1 MSGRGRGGQ
10 SFGNQQNKKFNN
22 KPPNE
27 FYRNG
32 GDLLQNVRMLE
43 DRTAAKPKSTTQQ
56 SQALQRPAY
65 GTLGQAVS
73 LWANYVALT
82 PGRGHLFYRYSI
94 SITKIKNDDDKKQD
108 STEVPDTQLSNNEAA
123 ELASQAADQ
132 LTLNP
137 NSNDPPS
144 EPGVED
150 GNGDTAAQPAGM
162 KRAAIIA
169 HLLGHDRDLKDRC
182 SRGTVASDYRDIM
195 VSTTP
200 LKVLVYT
207 FDYKGVRSNYRLE
220 RYRVALME
228 PNDVQNPLKMDDLLD
243 YLGSDTRP
251 ETTTIPEAVFA
262 QVLNIWLRQF
272 SKFKESTELP
282 TQKVVA
288 SKAYPLTDDTK
299 LPKDHPNFYFTQP
312 LQLGIASI
320 RGYFSSIRFGA
331 GKAWVNINTAHGA
344 FFESKPL
351 GEWIRDAGYAHPRK
365 HAQLHSI
372 LKGLRVELLHRTFK
386 DGDDNKPV
394 VKVISGLATPSD
406 GPSNDTSGGN
416 PSTTHPPPKF
426 VKGSRRYGV
435 QCAQVSFCD
444 PSRPGDGYVTVYNH
458 FKQSE
463 TPFTREMWFTAFKLT
478 KLPDYP
484 KYAPKHDE
492 LVVNLGSA
500 RRPAYYPV
508 NVCKI
513 LPGQPYHP
521 KLTDTQT
528 QAMIKFAQLGPK
540 NNVDCITVDGFD
552 RIGLKNPSAHAKLLN
567 PASGLARAQGRIL
580 AMPDVKYKSIKVSF
594 PTAPGKWNLVDV
606 GEHSRKGEKA
616 AWVIVPMGTFKWYD
630 DHYVEMDEELR
641 KLMRKR
647 GFNPQ
652 DYWHVNYRCHEMPKG
667 LTQNPTAETRN
678 NELAKHFEFLRDYG
692 YNLVFVLLPDKG
704 AELYNAIKAAADI
717 KVGIHTV
724 CMVESKAAKKFNKHT
739 KKMQFDLQFFDNI
752 LLKANLK
759 QGGINHTLEFPT
771 SKILSTWQ
779 AMVLGLDVTHSPP
792 GANKAKATP
801 SIIGMV
807 ANADEHLAQWPATIA
822 FQDRENQEIV
832 TSMQSFQTLLQ
843 PHLDRYYGRHK
854 KYPAALIIY
863 RDGVSESQYS
873 QVAEDEY
880 NGICSVCTA
889 AYGSKNQP
897 GPKISI
903 IVVGKRHHTRFFP
916 TAADHADSK
925 GNTRPGTVVD
935 RSITSQFLWEFYLQA
950 HEAIQGTARPA
961 HYVVVKDEFF
971 RSTFSVP
978 DNRPSA
984 NPPYNNP
991 ADVLEAF
998 THALSY
1004 AFGRSTRSIGVCT
1017 PARLADKVCDR
1028 ARCYTAAGLEPEEIK
1043 LAENLKDLMFYI

>member
-10 SFGNQQNKKFNN
+10 GFGNQENKKFNNQNNKFNN

-32 GDLLQNVRMLE
+32 CAFLENVRLLE
-43 DRTAAKPKSTTQQ
+43 DRTAAKPRSTTQQ

-94 SITKIKNDDDKKQD
+94 SITRIKDNNDKKQD
-108 STEVPDTQLSNNEAA
+108 STKVPAEQSSNNEAA
-123 ELASQAADQ
+123 ELASQVADQ

-144 EPGVED
+144 EPGIQP
-150 GNGDTAAQPAGM
+150 GNGDTAVQPAGM

-169 HLLGHDRDLKDRC
+169 HLLGDDRDLKDRFN
-182 SRGTVASDYRDIM
+182 RGTVASDYRDIM

-200 LKVLVYT
+200 LEDLVYPVN
-207 FDYKGVRSNYRLE
+207 YKGVRSNYRLE
-220 RYRVALME
+220 KYRVALME
-228 PNDVQNPLKMDDLLD
+228 PSDVQNPLKLDDLLD

-251 ETTTIPEAVFA
+251 ETTAIPEAVFA

-272 SKFKESTELP
+272 SKFKESIEPP

-288 SKAYPLTDDTK
+288 SKAYPLTDDTT

-312 LQLGIASI
+312 LQSGIASI

-331 GKAWVNINTAHGA
+331 GKAWVNINTTHGA

-365 HAQLHSI
+365 HAQLHGI
-372 LKGLRVELLHRTFK
+372 LRGLRVELLHRTVK

-394 VKVISGLATPSD
+394 VKVISGLATTSD
-406 GPSNDTSGGN
+406 GPSKDAPEGN
-416 PSTTHPPPKF
+416 PSTTFPPPKF
-426 VKGSRRYGV
+426 VKGSPAYGV
-435 QCAQVSFCD
+435 QCAQVLFYD
-444 PSRPGDGYVTVYNH
+444 PSRPGDGYVTVYDH
-458 FKQSE
+458 FKQKYRKY
-463 TPFTREMWFTAFKLT
+463 TPKQ
-478 KLPDYP
+478 
-484 KYAPKHDE
+484 DE

-500 RRPAYYPV
+500 RRPTYYPV
-508 NVCKI
+508 SVCKL

-540 NNVDCITVDGFD
+540 SSVDCITVDGFD
-552 RIGLKNPSAHAKLLN
+552 RIGLKNPTAHAKLLN

-580 AMPDVKYKSIKVSF
+580 AMPGVKYNTTKVKS
-594 PTAPGKWNLVDV
+594 TPGKWNLLDV
-606 GEHSRKGEKA
+606 GEYSKKGRKA
-616 AWVIVPMGTFKWYD
+616 AWTFVSFGKLPWYD
-630 DHYVEMDEELR
+630 ADYTRMDKQLR
-641 KLMRKR
+641 PLMAKR

-652 DYWHVNYRCHEMPKG
+652 DEWHMDDRYLYPPLE
-667 LTQNPTAETRN
+667 LTQNSTIETRRK
-678 NELAKHFEFLRDYG
+678 ELAKHFKDLHNKG
-692 YNLVFVLLPDKG
+692 CNLLFVMLPDKG
-704 AELYNAIKAAADI
+704 AEMYNAVKAAADI
-717 KVGIHTV
+717 TVGIHTV
-724 CMVESKAAKKFNKHT
+724 CIVEPNAARKFRAGPL
-739 KKMQFDLQFFDNI
+739 QFSQFFDNI

-771 SKILSTWQ
+771 STILSKWQ
-779 AMVLGLDVTHSPP
+779 AMVLGLDVTHSPQ
-792 GANKAKATP
+792 GANKANATP

-863 RDGVSESQYS
+863 RDGVSEGQYS
-873 QVAEDEY
+873 HVAENEY
-880 NGICSVCTA
+880 NGIRSVCTA

-935 RSITSQFLWEFYLQA
+935 RSITSQFLWEFYMQA

-971 RSTFSVP
+971 RSTFSVQG
-978 DNRPSA
+978 NRPSA
-984 NPPYNNP
+984 NPPYKNA

-1028 ARCYTAAGLEPEEIK
+1028 ARCYTAAGLALEEIK
-1043 LAENLKDLMFYI
+1043 VAEDLKDSMFYI